1 MDLSIEKIVGPVQ
14 ELNELTMKNIEKITA
29 IQVKAMQENAQASM
43 EALQASS
50 QIKDLDSL
58 NQYMQSQMGLA
69 QKMYSNAVKDA
80 EKITKMSEAYANS
93 VKDLVE
99 KSISG

>member
-58 NQYMQSQMGLA
+58 NLYMQSQMGLA

-80 EKITKMSEAYANS
+80 EKIAKMSEAYANS